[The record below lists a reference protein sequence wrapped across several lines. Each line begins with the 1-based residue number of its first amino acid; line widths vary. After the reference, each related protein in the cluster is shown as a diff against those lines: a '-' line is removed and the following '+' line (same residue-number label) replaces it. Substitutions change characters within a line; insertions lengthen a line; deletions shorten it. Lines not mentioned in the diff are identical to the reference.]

1 MVDDRVDILEKQ
13 IAEIEARQTE
23 LTFLKRKLSVVKKWD
38 DFAQKIQSSINSIDD
53 YGLTRLEN
61 LIVSGQELVSA
72 PAPPVAEPTPAP
84 VVETPPPVEATPVV
98 EETVEEVVE
107 EVVEE
112 EVVEEEVEYVEVE
125 EDEEL
130 EDDEEYEYEE
140 VEEEEEEE

>member
-84 VVETPPPVEATPVV
+84 VVETPPPVQAEPVV

-112 EVVEEEVEYVEVE
+112 EEVEYVEVE
-125 EDEEL
+125 EDDEEL

>member
-84 VVETPPPVEATPVV
+84 VVETPPPVQAAPVV

-112 EVVEEEVEYVEVE
+112 EEEVEYVEVE
-125 EDEEL
+125 EEEL

-140 VEEEEEEE
+140 VEEEEEE

>member
-38 DFAQKIQSSINSIDD
+38 DFAQKIQSLINSIDD

-84 VVETPPPVEATPVV
+84 VVETPPPVQAAPVV

-112 EVVEEEVEYVEVE
+112 EVEYVEVE
-125 EDEEL
+125 EDDEEL

>member
-72 PAPPVAEPTPAP
+72 PARPLQNQPPHP
-84 VVETPPPVEATPVV
+84 
-98 EETVEEVVE
+98 
-107 EVVEE
+107 
-112 EVVEEEVEYVEVE
+112 
-125 EDEEL
+125 
-130 EDDEEYEYEE
+130 
-140 VEEEEEEE
+140 

>member
-84 VVETPPPVEATPVV
+84 VVETPPPVQAAPVV
-98 EETVEEVVE
+98 EETVKEVV
-107 EVVEE
+107 E

-125 EDEEL
+125 EEEL

-140 VEEEEEEE
+140 VEEEEEEEE

>member
-84 VVETPPPVEATPVV
+84 VVETPPPVQAAPVV

-112 EVVEEEVEYVEVE
+112 EEEVEYVEVE
-125 EDEEL
+125 EEEL